1 MSRRAKPDGRCGR
14 CRMYE
19 RLCLCATIPRLETRT
34 RLVLVIHRDETNKP
48 TNSGLLAVS
57 SLVNSEACV
66 RGLHGGEPP
75 ALAFDAATQ
84 PLLLFP
90 HADAQPLER
99 FAASPRPVTLIVP
112 DGTWRQ
118 AARARHRVPGLA
130 GVPCVALPADE
141 PVARL
146 RAQPHDQRLP
156 TLIAIA
162 RALGI
167 LEGAEVRVAL
177 EQLFFALVERTLRL
191 RGVA

>member
-1 MSRRAKPDGRCGR
+1 MSRRAKPDGRCDR
-14 CRMYE
+14 CRMYV

-57 SLVNSEACV
+57 SLVNSEVCV
-66 RGLHGGEPP
+66 RGVQGGEPP

-90 HADAQPLER
+90 HADAQPLAR
-99 FAASPRPVTLIVP
+99 FAAAARPVTLIVP

-118 AARARHRVPGLA
+118 AARTRHRVPGLA
-130 GVPCVALPADE
+130 DVPCVALPADE

-167 LEGAEVRVAL
+167 LEGVEVRVAL
-177 EQLFFALVERTLRL
+177 EQLFAALVERTLRL